1 MHIPDGALSLTTH
14 GGTLAISG
22 PGIAVLSAGA
32 AVAAAGTIIGLRRM
46 DYERVPQVALLSA
59 AFFVVSLVRIP
70 LGPTSVHLVLN
81 GLMGLILGWAAFPAI
96 LIALTLQAVLLGYGG
111 LTTLGV
117 NTVTM
122 ALPALLCYG
131 LFHRAAH
138 SKREWTVLWG
148 ASAAGVVAYVLSAL
162 LFGLA
167 LLAVGSEFKAPAQTL
182 VLLHLPV
189 ALVEGLVSASAVAFL
204 RKVRPELLEAPLL
217 APGPLGVP
225 EVRGQ
230 A

>member
-14 GGTLAISG
+14 GGALALSG

-32 AVAAAGTIIGLRRM
+32 AVAAAGTIVGLRRM

-59 AFFVVSLVRIP
+59 AFFVVSLVRVP

-96 LIALTLQAVLLGYGG
+96 LIALTLQAVLFGYGG

-117 NTVTM
+117 NTVIM
-122 ALPALLCYG
+122 ALPALVCHG
-131 LFHRAAH
+131 LFYRAAH
-138 SKREWTVLWG
+138 SKHDRAAVLG
-148 ASAAGVVAYVLSAL
+148 ACAAGMVAYGLSAL
-162 LFGLA
+162 LLGLA
-167 LLAVGSEFKAPAQTL
+167 LVAAGSEFTAPAQAL

-189 ALVEGLVSASAVAFL
+189 AVVEGLVGAGAVAFL
-204 RKVRPELLEAPLL
+204 RKVRPELLDAPLL
-217 APGPLGVP
+217 EPIPREVP
-225 EVRGQ
+225 EP
-230 A
+230 